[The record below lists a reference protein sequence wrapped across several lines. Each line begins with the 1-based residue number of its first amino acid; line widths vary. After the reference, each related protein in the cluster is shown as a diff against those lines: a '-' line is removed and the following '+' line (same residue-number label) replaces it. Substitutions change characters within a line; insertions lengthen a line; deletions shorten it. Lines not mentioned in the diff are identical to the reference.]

1 MTQRHDWGWSD
12 HLTSVKNNKK
22 CGPRHM
28 LRQIRMTAVKNNDYR
43 PRPSVV
49 SAGGLSPRRGFC
61 GAVIIKHIITL
72 CGIIHILCTLV

>member
-1 MTQRHDWGWSD
+1 MTQRHNWGWSN

-43 PRPSVV
+43 PRSSVV
-49 SAGGLSPRRGFC
+49 IVPEDFHRD
-61 GAVIIKHIITL
+61 AVFVVQL
-72 CGIIHILCTLV
+72 